1 MNNPNVHLESIH
13 KYLAVAAPEID
24 HINKIEKFSNG
35 QSNPTYLLST
45 DHARYVLRSKP
56 AGDLLKSA
64 HAVEREYKVMKA
76 LKDTDVP
83 VPRMLCLCENE
94 GVAGSIFFVMSY
106 EEGRIFWDPA
116 LPRLSAS
123 DRSILYTN
131 KIRTLAALH
140 SVDPSS
146 VGLEGFGRM
155 GNYFER
161 QFNRWTTQYRASE
174 TQKIAEMETL
184 IHWLTRHMPADDGQS
199 AIIHGDFRLDNLII
213 STNKPCIEAIID
225 WELSTLGH
233 PLADLAYFC
242 MCLRMPSGEQ
252 ISGLQNIQRSTLGIP
267 SEDEMLSSY
276 CSLRQIG
283 PIDDWSFYLAF
294 SFFRLAAICQGVLK
308 RAIDGNASSEKALQV
323 GALAPRLAQQGVDV
337 IEAI

>member
-146 VGLEGFGRM
+146 VGLEGFGPM

-252 ISGLQNIQRSTLGIP
+252 ISGLQNIQ
-267 SEDEMLSSY
+267 
-276 CSLRQIG
+276 
-283 PIDDWSFYLAF
+283 
-294 SFFRLAAICQGVLK
+294 
-308 RAIDGNASSEKALQV
+308 
-323 GALAPRLAQQGVDV
+323 
-337 IEAI
+337 

>member
-146 VGLEGFGRM
+146 VGLEGFGPM

>member
-45 DHARYVLRSKP
+45 DRARYVLRSKP

-337 IEAI
+337 IKAI